1 MKFFKLFLIALIGL
15 MPAYGAEYKP
25 KKPIEKISKG
35 MSSVERGIRNAA
47 VKVSPP
53 GGGHGSGSIIK
64 YKDINLVITAQH
76 VADKALG
83 TNYLISK
90 NGEGI
95 VATLI
100 YSSSTH
106 DIAVLYLPESQDPG
120 RIGAKAMDWDP
131 ASKYEVGTNIFYS
144 GYPSHHRLMSFDG
157 RIAGYEEES
166 GAGTQLIVN
175 TYGWF
180 GCSGSVIFDTK
191 GKIIGVLYGV
201 DVEYYP
207 NIQVNENMIW
217 VAPIRALNIKDAI
230 GPFCRGTVRNHKAC
244 R

>member
-1 MKFFKLFLIALIGL
+1 MKILKLFLISLIGI
-15 MPAYGAEYKP
+15 MPAYAADYQP
-25 KKPIEKISKG
+25 KQPTEKISKG
-35 MSSVERGIRNAA
+35 MSPVERNIRNAA

-76 VADKALG
+76 VADKPLG

-100 YSSSTH
+100 YSSGTH
-106 DIAVLYLPESQDPG
+106 DVAVLYLPESQKPS
-120 RIGAKAMDWDP
+120 RIGATPMDWEP

-144 GYPSHHRLMSFDG
+144 GYPSHHQLMSFDG
-157 RIAGYEEES
+157 RIAGYEQEQGS
-166 GAGTQLIVN
+166 GTQLIVN

-180 GCSGSVIFDTK
+180 GCSGSVIFNTK

-207 NIQVNENMIW
+207 SIQVNENMIW

-230 GPFCRGTVRNHKAC
+230 KPFCRGTVRNYKAC

>member
-1 MKFFKLFLIALIGL
+1 VKFFKLFLIALLSL
-15 MPAYGAEYKP
+15 MPAYAGDYKP
-25 KKPIEKISKG
+25 KKPVEKISRS
-35 MSSVERGIRNAA
+35 MSSVERNIRSAA

-76 VADKALG
+76 VADRVLG

-100 YSSSTH
+100 YSSKTH
-106 DIAVLYLPESQDPG
+106 DMAILYLPESQDPNK
-120 RIGAKAMDWDP
+120 IGARPMDWDP
-131 ASKYEVGTNIFYS
+131 AAKYEVGTSILYS
-144 GYPSHHRLMSFDG
+144 GYPSHHQLMSFDG
-157 RIAGYEEES
+157 RIAGYEEERGS
-166 GAGTQLIVN
+166 GTQLIVN

-180 GCSGSVIFDTK
+180 GCSGSVIFNTK

-230 GPFCRGTVRNHKAC
+230 KPFCLGTVRNYKAC